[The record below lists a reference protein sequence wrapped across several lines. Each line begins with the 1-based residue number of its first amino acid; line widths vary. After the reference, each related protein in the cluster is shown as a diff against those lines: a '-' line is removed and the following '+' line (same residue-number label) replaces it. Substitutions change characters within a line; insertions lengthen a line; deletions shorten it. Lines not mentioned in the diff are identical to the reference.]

1 MKKQLI
7 DLAPMKDDIR
17 AKLVEKYDSTVYM
30 NTDTI
35 DVRVDIK
42 SLLEDYMSNRN
53 LVEPTVYITGDA
65 YVKMRHLV
73 DKTSTEIGWF
83 GTVTKMPNLPETYII
98 DDILVYPQTV
108 SGATCEQDEDR
119 MFEFEMSLTTD
130 QVNRK
135 RFQGHSHVSMGVT
148 PSGVDE
154 NFYKDL
160 LTQVT
165 DYFIILVTNK
175 RNEYHIRFYDKANN
189 LLYTEVPIHLIL
201 DDGTEI
207 NNWYEEA
214 EKKLSKPTTAFSVN
228 KSITGSAAGS
238 MLANTSKYRPS
249 YNRAYYD
256 GFDDDDEEWNAWYRN
271 VNKTV
276 EAVTGKKDK
285 KKGKK

>member
-1 MKKQLI
+1 MKRSLI
-7 DLAPMKDDIR
+7 NLTPMKDTIR
-17 AKLVEKYDSTVYM
+17 TKLIEKYDSTTYL

-35 DVRVDIK
+35 DVRIDIK
-42 SLLEDYMSNRN
+42 TLLDEYMTNRN
-53 LVEPTVYITGDA
+53 IVEPTIFITSGA

-83 GTVTKMPNLPETYII
+83 GTVTKVDSLPNTYII

-108 SGATCEQDEDR
+108 SGATCEQDEGK

-135 RFQGHSHVSMGVT
+135 RFQGHSHVNMGVT

-175 RNEYHIRFYDKANN
+175 HNAYHVRFYDVENN
-189 LLYTEVPIHLIL
+189 ILYTDVPIHLML

-207 NNWYEEA
+207 NTWYEEEA
-214 EKKLSKPTTAFSVN
+214 NKLRTLVSQTQRPVN
-228 KSITGSAAGS
+228 SNVAGS
-238 MLANTSKYRPS
+238 MLSFSSKYRQPQPQTH
-249 YNRAYYD
+249 YPYEEL
-256 GFDDDDEEWNAWYRN
+256 DDDDSEWNKWYDS

-276 EAVTGKKDK
+276 ETINK
-285 KKGKK
+285 KKGKNKR

>member
-1 MKKQLI
+1 MKRSLI
-7 DLAPMKDDIR
+7 NLTPMKDTIR
-17 AKLVEKYDSTVYM
+17 TKLIEKYDSTTYL

-35 DVRVDIK
+35 DVRIDIK
-42 SLLEDYMSNRN
+42 TLLDEYMTNRN
-53 LVEPTVYITGDA
+53 IVEPTIFITSAA

-83 GTVTKMPNLPETYII
+83 GTVTKVESLPNTYII

-108 SGATCEQDEDR
+108 SGATCEQDEDK

-135 RFQGHSHVSMGVT
+135 RFQGHSHVNMGVT

-175 RNEYHIRFYDKANN
+175 HNAYHVRFYDVENN
-189 LLYTEVPIHLIL
+189 ILYTDVPIHLML

-207 NNWYEEA
+207 STWYEE
-214 EKKLSKPTTAFSVN
+214 ESNKLRTLVTQTQRPVN
-228 KSITGSAAGS
+228 SNVAGS
-238 MLANTSKYRPS
+238 MLSFSSKYRQPQTH
-249 YNRAYYD
+249 YPYEEL
-256 GFDDDDEEWNAWYRN
+256 DDEDSEWNKWYDS

-276 EAVTGKKDK
+276 ETINK
-285 KKGKK
+285 KKGKNKR

>member
-7 DLAPMKDDIR
+7 DLAPMKDAIR
-17 AKLVEKYDSTVYM
+17 TKLIEKYDSTIYM

-35 DVRVDIK
+35 DVQVDIK
-42 SLLEDYMSNRN
+42 TLVDEYMSNRN
-53 LVEPTVYITGDA
+53 LLEPVVYITSDA

-83 GTVTKMPNLPETYII
+83 GTVTKAPNLEETYVI

-108 SGATCEQDEDR
+108 TGATCEQDEDR

-135 RFQGHSHVSMGVT
+135 RFQGHSHVNMGVT

-154 NFYKDL
+154 NFYTDL
-160 LTQVT
+160 LTQVN

-175 RNEYHIRFYDKANN
+175 RNDYHVRFYDKSNN
-189 LLYTEVPIHLIL
+189 LMYKDVPIHLL
-201 DDGTEI
+201 LNNGDEV
-207 NNWYEEA
+207 NNWYTEEA
-214 EKKLSKPTTAFSVN
+214 NKLTEHQARFPVN
-228 KSITGSAAGS
+228 SNATGS
-238 MLANTSKYRPS
+238 MLTSSSRYKPNTIIE
-249 YNRAYYD
+249 
-256 GFDDDDEEWNAWYRN
+256 DDDNEEYWNNWYKS
-271 VNKTV
+271 VNRV
-276 EAVTGKKDK
+276 SDYVTKNN

>member
-7 DLAPMKDDIR
+7 DLAPMKDTIR
-17 AKLVEKYDSTVYM
+17 TKLIEKYDSTTYM

-42 SLLEDYMSNRN
+42 TLVDEYMSNRN
-53 LVEPTVYITGDA
+53 LLEPVVYITSDA

-73 DKTSTEIGWF
+73 DKTTTEIGWF
-83 GTVTKMPNLPETYII
+83 GTVTKAPNLEETYVI

-108 SGATCEQDEDR
+108 TGATCEQDEDR

-135 RFQGHSHVSMGVT
+135 RFHGHSHVNMGVT

-154 NFYKDL
+154 NFYTDL
-160 LTQVT
+160 LTQVN

-175 RNEYHIRFYDKANN
+175 RNDYHVRFYDKANN
-189 LLYTEVPIHLIL
+189 LMYKDVPIHLL
-201 DDGTEI
+201 LNNGDEV
-207 NNWYEEA
+207 NNWYTEEA
-214 EKKLSKPTTAFSVN
+214 KKLTEHQARFPVN
-228 KSITGSAAGS
+228 SNAAGS
-238 MLANTSKYRPS
+238 MLTSSSRYKPNTVIE
-249 YNRAYYD
+249 
-256 GFDDDDEEWNAWYRN
+256 DDDDEYWSGWYKS
-271 VNKTV
+271 VNRV
-276 EAVTGKKDK
+276 SDYVTKSN

>member
-7 DLAPMKDDIR
+7 DLAPMKDAIR
-17 AKLVEKYDSTVYM
+17 TKLIEKYDSTIYM

-35 DVRVDIK
+35 DVQVDIK
-42 SLLEDYMSNRN
+42 TLVDEYMSNRN
-53 LVEPTVYITGDA
+53 LLEPVVCITSDA

-83 GTVTKMPNLPETYII
+83 GTVTKAPNLEETYVI

-108 SGATCEQDEDR
+108 TGATCEQDEDR

-135 RFQGHSHVSMGVT
+135 RFQGHSHVNMGVT

-154 NFYKDL
+154 NFYTDL
-160 LTQVT
+160 LTQVN

-175 RNEYHIRFYDKANN
+175 RNDYHVRFYDKSNN
-189 LLYTEVPIHLIL
+189 LMYKDVPIHLL
-201 DDGTEI
+201 LNNGDEV
-207 NNWYEEA
+207 NNWYTEEA
-214 EKKLSKPTTAFSVN
+214 NKLTEHQARFPVN
-228 KSITGSAAGS
+228 SNATGS
-238 MLANTSKYRPS
+238 MLTLSSRYKPNTIIE
-249 YNRAYYD
+249 
-256 GFDDDDEEWNAWYRN
+256 DDDNEEYWNNWYKS
-271 VNKTV
+271 VNRV
-276 EAVTGKKDK
+276 SDYVTKNN

>member
-42 SLLEDYMSNRN
+42 SLLEEYMSNRN

-160 LTQVT
+160 LTQVN

-207 NNWYEEA
+207 NSWYEEA
-214 EKKLSKPTTAFSVN
+214 EKKLSKPEYHYPVNSSV
-228 KSITGSAAGS
+228 AGS
-238 MLANTSKYRPS
+238 VLANSSKYKPA
-249 YNRAYYD
+249 YNRAHYD
-256 GFDDDDEEWNAWYRN
+256 DYDDEEWDKWYNN
-271 VNKTV
+271 VNRTV
-276 EAVTGKKDK
+276 EQITGKKDK

>member
-1 MKKQLI
+1 MKRSLI
-7 DLAPMKDDIR
+7 NLTPMKDTIR
-17 AKLVEKYDSTVYM
+17 SKLIEKYDSTTYL

-35 DVRVDIK
+35 DVRIDIK
-42 SLLEDYMSNRN
+42 TLLDEYMTNRN
-53 LVEPTVYITGDA
+53 IVEPTIFITSGA

-83 GTVTKMPNLPETYII
+83 GTVTKVESLPNTYII

-108 SGATCEQDEDR
+108 SGATCEQDEDK
-119 MFEFEMSLTTD
+119 MFEFEMGLTTD

-135 RFQGHSHVSMGVT
+135 RFQGHSHVNMGVT

-175 RNEYHIRFYDKANN
+175 HNAYHVRFYDVENN
-189 LLYTEVPIHLIL
+189 ILYTDVPIHLML

-207 NNWYEEA
+207 STWYEEEA
-214 EKKLSKPTTAFSVN
+214 NKLRTLVSQTQRPINSNV
-228 KSITGSAAGS
+228 AGS
-238 MLANTSKYRPS
+238 MLSFSSKYRQPQPQTH
-249 YNRAYYD
+249 YPYEEL
-256 GFDDDDEEWNAWYRN
+256 DDEDSEWNKWYDS

-276 EAVTGKKDK
+276 ETINK
-285 KKGKK
+285 KKGKNKR

>member
-1 MKKQLI
+1 MRRSLI
-7 DLAPMKDDIR
+7 NLTPMKDTIR
-17 AKLVEKYDSTVYM
+17 SKLIEKYDSTTYL

-35 DVRVDIK
+35 DVRIDIK
-42 SLLEDYMSNRN
+42 TLLDEYMTNRN
-53 LVEPTVYITGDA
+53 IVEPTIFITSGA

-83 GTVTKMPNLPETYII
+83 GTVTKVESLPNTYII

-108 SGATCEQDEDR
+108 SGATCEQDEDK

-135 RFQGHSHVSMGVT
+135 RFQGHSHVNMGVT

-175 RNEYHIRFYDKANN
+175 HNAYHVRFYDVENN
-189 LLYTEVPIHLIL
+189 ILYTDVPIHLML

-207 NNWYEEA
+207 STWYEEEA
-214 EKKLSKPTTAFSVN
+214 NKLRTLVSQTQRPVN
-228 KSITGSAAGS
+228 SNVAGS
-238 MLANTSKYRPS
+238 MLSFSSKYRQPQPQPQTH
-249 YNRAYYD
+249 YPYEEL
-256 GFDDDDEEWNAWYRN
+256 DDEDSEWNKWYDS

-276 EAVTGKKDK
+276 ETINK
-285 KKGKK
+285 KKGKNKR

>member
-7 DLAPMKDDIR
+7 DLAPMKDAIR
-17 AKLVEKYDSTVYM
+17 TKLIEKYDSTIYM

-35 DVRVDIK
+35 DVQVDIK
-42 SLLEDYMSNRN
+42 TLVDEYMSNRN
-53 LVEPTVYITGDA
+53 LLEPVVYITSDA

-83 GTVTKMPNLPETYII
+83 GTVTKAPNLEETYVI

-108 SGATCEQDEDR
+108 TGATCEQDEDR

-135 RFQGHSHVSMGVT
+135 RFQGHSHVNMGVT

-154 NFYKDL
+154 NFYTDL
-160 LTQVT
+160 LTQVN

-175 RNEYHIRFYDKANN
+175 RNDYHVRFYDKANN
-189 LLYTEVPIHLIL
+189 LMYKDVPIHLL
-201 DDGTEI
+201 LNNGDEV
-207 NNWYEEA
+207 NNWYTEEA
-214 EKKLSKPTTAFSVN
+214 NKLTEHQARFPVN
-228 KSITGSAAGS
+228 SNATGS
-238 MLANTSKYRPS
+238 MLTSSSRYKPNTIIE
-249 YNRAYYD
+249 
-256 GFDDDDEEWNAWYRN
+256 DDDNEEYWNNWYKS
-271 VNKTV
+271 VNRV
-276 EAVTGKKDK
+276 SDYVTKNN

>member
-1 MKKQLI
+1 MKRSLI
-7 DLAPMKDDIR
+7 NLTPMKDTIR
-17 AKLVEKYDSTVYM
+17 TKLIEKYDSTTYL

-35 DVRVDIK
+35 DVRIDIK
-42 SLLEDYMSNRN
+42 TLLDEYMTNRN
-53 LVEPTVYITGDA
+53 IVEPTIFITSGA

-83 GTVTKMPNLPETYII
+83 GTVTKVESLPNTYII

-108 SGATCEQDEDR
+108 SGATCEQDEDK

-135 RFQGHSHVSMGVT
+135 RFQGHSHVNMGVT

-175 RNEYHIRFYDKANN
+175 HNAYHVRFYDVENN
-189 LLYTEVPIHLIL
+189 ILYTDVPIHLML

-207 NNWYEEA
+207 NTWYEEEA
-214 EKKLSKPTTAFSVN
+214 NKLRTLVSQTQRPVN
-228 KSITGSAAGS
+228 SNVAGS
-238 MLANTSKYRPS
+238 MLSFSSKYRQPQPQTH
-249 YNRAYYD
+249 YPYEEL
-256 GFDDDDEEWNAWYRN
+256 DDDDSEWNKWYDS

-276 EAVTGKKDK
+276 ETINK
-285 KKGKK
+285 KKGKNKR

>member
-1 MKKQLI
+1 MKRSLI
-7 DLAPMKDDIR
+7 NLTPMKDTIR
-17 AKLVEKYDSTVYM
+17 SKLIEKYDSTTYL

-35 DVRVDIK
+35 DVRIDIK
-42 SLLEDYMSNRN
+42 TLLDEYMTNRN
-53 LVEPTVYITGDA
+53 IVEPTIFITSGA

-83 GTVTKMPNLPETYII
+83 GTVTKVDSLPNTYII

-108 SGATCEQDEDR
+108 SGATCEQDEDK

-135 RFQGHSHVSMGVT
+135 RFQGHSHVNMGVT

-175 RNEYHIRFYDKANN
+175 HNAYHVRFYDVENN
-189 LLYTEVPIHLIL
+189 ILYTDVPIHLML

-207 NNWYEEA
+207 STWYEEEA
-214 EKKLSKPTTAFSVN
+214 NKLRTLVSQTQRPVN
-228 KSITGSAAGS
+228 SNVAGS
-238 MLANTSKYRPS
+238 MLSFSSKYRQPQTH
-249 YNRAYYD
+249 YPYEEL
-256 GFDDDDEEWNAWYRN
+256 DDEDSEWNKWYDS

-276 EAVTGKKDK
+276 ETINK
-285 KKGKK
+285 KKGKNKR